1 MFAVLLVVSA
11 AIAGGTGPAISAAI
25 TAVIGDD
32 LVLTGH
38 LPALEQWRDEVVFG
52 SIAVAVGLLVSAKR
66 RQQLKAERLAKL
78 ERALRTERD
87 GILSAIT
94 HDVRNPLSV
103 IEGTAQQG
111 IAASHANPAVAR
123 LFRRIKSA
131 ADQSSYLVESL
142 ADLKSFDGDNETITL
157 QRRRG
162 DLRRTISAAVEQMEA
177 LRRNH
182 SLLCSMP
189 DMPVIA
195 DYDERRIQRV
205 MQNLIDNAIKYSP
218 EGGPVI
224 IDISAAPTEA
234 RIAIRDHGIGIPPT
248 ARPHVF
254 ERGFRAD
261 TVGAIPGTGLGLFI
275 SSEIV
280 KRHGGAILCSSPP
293 DGGTLM
299 EVRLPLAS
307 LGESTEPLEQLPGY
321 GTGRSRSDAA
331 VVHRHDGDGFTRRA
345 GKKRLVRSE

>member
-1 MFAVLLVVSA
+1 MRFSSFRYSRIILTYLVSIIAGATLALISAKSGIPDHIYVMFAVLLVVSA

-32 LVLTGH
+32 LILTGH

-111 IAASHANPAVAR
+111 IAASHANPGIAR
-123 LFRRIKSA
+123 LFRRIKST
-131 ADQSSYLVESL
+131 ADQSTYLVETL
-142 ADLKSFDGDNETITL
+142 ADLRSFDGDIIEL

-162 DLRRTISAAVEQMEA
+162 DLRRTVSAAVEQMEA

-182 SLLCSMP
+182 TLLCSMP

-195 DYDERRIQRV
+195 DYDERRIERV

-218 EGGPVI
+218 EGGPIV

-234 RIAIRDHGIGIPPT
+234 RIAIRDHGIGIPLS

-261 TVGAIPGTGLGLFI
+261 
-275 SSEIV
+275 
-280 KRHGGAILCSSPP
+280 
-293 DGGTLM
+293 
-299 EVRLPLAS
+299 
-307 LGESTEPLEQLPGY
+307 
-321 GTGRSRSDAA
+321 
-331 VVHRHDGDGFTRRA
+331 
-345 GKKRLVRSE
+345 